1 MGASLTA
8 KSFRIFRLETALDT
22 NETDFILFN
31 DANDD
36 DFKNTAKEGAYITTV
51 KVGEPEGIGNNQAAE
66 KPDGNVQPL
75 GIVEDVYTITGWISN
90 MRGNLDDGNNAFL
103 QQLKRW
109 KEDAQSIV
117 DVFEAGVFGIVDSS
131 DTTNSLT
138 PIGTGENAI
147 GLIFQ
152 DYTKTNDYN
161 KNRVDFILIFRRSR
175 GIDI

>member
-8 KSFRIFRLETALDT
+8 LPFRIFRLEDAGDD
-22 NETDFILFN
+22 EDSDFILFN
-31 DANDD
+31 NSADT
-36 DFKNTAKEGAYITTV
+36 DFKNSSKEGAYISTV

-75 GIVEDVYTITGWISN
+75 GIVEDVYTITGWITN
-90 MRGNLDDGNNAFL
+90 MRGNDNDGDNDFL
-103 QQLKRW
+103 AQLKRW

-131 DTTNSLT
+131 DITNSLT
-138 PIGTGENAI
+138 PIGTGEDAI

-152 DYTKTNDYN
+152 DYTKTNDYTR
-161 KNRVDFILIFRRSR
+161 NRVDFVLIFRRSR

>member
-8 KSFRIFRLETALDT
+8 KPFRIFRLEDATDD
-22 NETDFILFN
+22 EDSDFILFN
-31 DANDD
+31 DANDA
-36 DFKNTAKEGAYITTV
+36 DFKNSSKEGAYISTV

-66 KPDGNVQPL
+66 KPNGNVQPL
-75 GIVEDVYTITGWISN
+75 GIVEDVYTITGWITN
-90 MRGNLDDGNNAFL
+90 MRGNADTGNNTFL
-103 QQLKRW
+103 AQLKRW

-131 DTTNSLT
+131 DITNSLT
-138 PIGTGENAI
+138 PIGTGDDAV

-161 KNRVDFILIFRRSR
+161 RNRVDIVLIFRLSR